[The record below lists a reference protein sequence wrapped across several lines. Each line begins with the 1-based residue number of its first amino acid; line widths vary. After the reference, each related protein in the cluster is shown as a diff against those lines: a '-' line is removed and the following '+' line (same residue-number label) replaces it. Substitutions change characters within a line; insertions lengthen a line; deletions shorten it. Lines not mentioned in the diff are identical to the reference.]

1 MGPGL
6 EKRIPTAA
14 IANTGLSAINPT
26 RARLVSKTRLTLD
39 GRNLV
44 AVEVIEAI
52 FVGHL
57 TLLGA
62 SEAGR
67 PATLKVHSPAGW
79 QLGVGHKGRECA
91 EAVSEMEGQEH
102 EREQQCP
109 ERLLADA
116 DMHRR
121 KPPRAQVQPQHDDIR
136 HGEEAAIRLRRKQ
149 PGDGEPERKD
159 EPYQEKERHQV
170 VNAQR
175 KQVPR
180 SS

>member
-6 EKRIPTAA
+6 ERRIPPAA

-67 PATLKVHSPAGW
+67 PATLKVHSPAELK
-79 QLGVGHKGRECA
+79 LGVHRQAAQPFAAARRSGVEAGSLALVTKA
-91 EAVSEMEGQEH
+91 ES
-102 EREQQCP
+102 
-109 ERLLADA
+109 
-116 DMHRR
+116 
-121 KPPRAQVQPQHDDIR
+121 
-136 HGEEAAIRLRRKQ
+136 
-149 PGDGEPERKD
+149 
-159 EPYQEKERHQV
+159 
-170 VNAQR
+170 
-175 KQVPR
+175 VPR
-180 SS
+180 P